1 MTRKVFQ
8 DDCDQIVF
16 LIDSNPS
23 FWGSNFSSVEAA
35 NAIRLCV
42 LKVLTYFADYGK
54 RKRSSLRWGYKFFSS
69 RSLLHQFERHEFK
82 EFTVTVFE
90 EFETLV
96 CKKLTESFAH
106 DLQGSLVEHNSQDG
120 DESTRRKKAPAAAK
134 CISCAFTNTVH
145 DFQWEKPDLSSPIR
159 RTRENNAESLHGNC
173 RSKTQNVMF
182 LLSGCPSDEFA
193 ISYFTGETSSSL
205 ATLESLNNILMP
217 PVLNKEFKDRHITL
231 QWINTG
237 NNQYEK
243 VLNVYNVYLL
253 FVLRQLAL
261 PAETFFFAYSILV
274 YVRKTLH
281 ELSEI
286 FVEHGFLVAKIP
298 W

>member
-1 MTRKVFQ
+1 MTGKVSQ
-8 DDCDQIVF
+8 DDLDQIVF

-23 FWGSNFSSVEAA
+23 FWGSTLSSVEAA

-42 LKVLTYFADYGK
+42 LKILTYFADCGK

-69 RSLLHQFERHEFK
+69 RSLSHQFERHEFK

-96 CKKLTESFAH
+96 CKRFNESFSH

-120 DESTRRKKAPAAAK
+120 DESTRHKKAPAAAK

-159 RTRENNAESLHGNC
+159 RTRDNAKSLPGNC
-173 RSKTQNVMF
+173 KSKTQNVMF
-182 LLSGCPSDEFA
+182 LLSGYPSDEFA
-193 ISYFTGETSSSL
+193 ISYFTGENSSSV

-217 PVLNKEFKDRHITL
+217 PVLNKEFKDRNITL
-231 QWINTG
+231 QWVNTG
-237 NNQYEK
+237 NGQYEK
-243 VLNVYNVYLL
+243 VWNVYNGCLL
-253 FVLRQLAL
+253 FILRQLTLQAK
-261 PAETFFFAYSILV
+261 TFFSLARF
-274 YVRKTLH
+274 
-281 ELSEI
+281 
-286 FVEHGFLVAKIP
+286 
-298 W
+298 WCM